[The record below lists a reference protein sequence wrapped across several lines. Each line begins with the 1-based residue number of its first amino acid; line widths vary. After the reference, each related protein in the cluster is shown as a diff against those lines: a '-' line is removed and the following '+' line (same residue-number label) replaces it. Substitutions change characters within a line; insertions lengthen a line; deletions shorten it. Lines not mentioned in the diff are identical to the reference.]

1 MINAIVIL
9 LILILVVDLVRLSFS
24 LRSYLKGKK

>member
-9 LILILVVDLVRLSFS
+9 LILILGVDLVRLSLS

>member
-9 LILILVVDLVRLSFS
+9 LILILGIDLVRLSLS

>member
-9 LILILVVDLVRLSFS
+9 LILILGVDLIRLSLS